1 MMLGK
6 EMDSLTL
13 DNVDGRIAYDDTG
26 GSGQSIVCLPGMG
39 QMRQIY
45 RLVVPRIKDAGF
57 RVITLDVR
65 GMGDSS
71 ATWSDYSELAIASDT
86 FRLLERL
93 GTGPA
98 AIIGNS
104 ISAGA
109 AICISADHPGL
120 VSRLVLVGPFV
131 RQVPISRWKK
141 VAFRLALAGPWGIG
155 RWVSYQ
161 SKNLYPASRP
171 PDLSEYN
178 QALKSNLHE
187 PGRMQAF
194 RRMAATDHRAAESR
208 LDKVRV
214 PVLVV
219 MGGADPDFP
228 SPASEAKLVAR
239 RLHGEAVVLPGLGHY
254 PQAERPDEFLERVL
268 PFLEGCRNGN

>member
-1 MMLGK
+1 
-6 EMDSLTL
+6 MDSA
-13 DNVDGRIAYDDTG
+13 DGRIAYDDTG
-26 GSGQSIVCLPGMG
+26 GSGQSVVCLPGMG

-71 ATWSDYSELAIASDT
+71 TAWSDYSELAIASDT
-86 FRLLERL
+86 VTLLERL

-120 VSRLVLVGPFV
+120 VSKLVLVGPFV
-131 RQVPISRWKK
+131 RQVPISWSKK
-141 VAFRLALAGPWGIG
+141 LAFRLALAGPWGIG
-155 RWVSYQ
+155 TWVSYQ

-171 PDLSEYN
+171 LDLAEYN
-178 QALKSNLHE
+178 VALKRNLHE

-194 RRMAATDHRAAESR
+194 RRMAVTDHRAAESR
-208 LDKVRV
+208 LDKVRL

-228 SPASEAKLVAR
+228 NPAVEARLVAE

-254 PQAERPDEFLERVL
+254 PQAERPGEFLERVL
-268 PFLEGCRNGN
+268 PFLEGRQNGN